1 MHIDHHPLIAE
12 FPEHREGI
20 HSLKLSNAHFNRLAS
35 DFELIDKAITRVENG
50 EEPVGD
56 VALEV
61 MKKQRLALKDA
72 IRGMLEAA

>member
-12 FPEHREGI
+12 FPDFRDQI
-20 HSLKLSNAHFNRLAS
+20 HALKISNAHFNHLAA
-35 DFELIDKAITRVENG
+35 DYELVDKAVTRVENG

-72 IRGMLEAA
+72 IRAMLAAA